1 MQVDEMLFR
10 TGNYRA
16 RHLSPADLALI
27 RSLNQQCSDFFMMQ
41 NGTPASEADA
51 KEIFD
56 AVLPGRRVEYEK
68 ALST

>member
-1 MQVDEMLFR
+1 MQVDEILFR

-16 RHLSPADLALI
+16 TLLSPADLALI
-27 RSLNQQCSDFFMMQ
+27 RSFMMQ
-41 NGTPASEADA
+41 NGAPASEADA

-56 AVLPGRRVEYEK
+56 AVPPGRRVEYEK